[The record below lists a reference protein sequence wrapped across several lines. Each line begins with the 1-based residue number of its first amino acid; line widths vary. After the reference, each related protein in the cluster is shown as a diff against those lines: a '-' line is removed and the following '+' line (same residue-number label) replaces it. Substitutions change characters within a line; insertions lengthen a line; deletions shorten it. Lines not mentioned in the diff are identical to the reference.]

1 MSKLKGY
8 VLLGTALIACPCH
21 LPITLAL
28 LAGTSLGGFIGAN
41 LGLVM
46 IGLAGYFIVALFVGL
61 RMLAGAEGRSS
72 RSAKRDGGK
81 AGLGC
86 ETCGDLSLWERVWPN
101 GTHQRKEYAGQIGKE
116 WRTVGDDRI

>member
-1 MSKLKGY
+1 M
-8 VLLGTALIACPCH
+8 IACPCH

-41 LGLVM
+41 LGLVT
-46 IGLAGYFIVALFVGL
+46 IGLAGYFIVALALSL

-72 RSAKRDGGK
+72 NGAEGDGGK

-86 ETCGDLSLWERVWPN
+86 QTCGNLSLRERVWPN
-101 GTHQRKEYAGQIGKE
+101 GAHQRKEYAGPIGKE
-116 WRTVGDDRI
+116 